1 MTDPIAD
8 LLTRI
13 RNAEMASHEACT
25 VPHSIMKESIV
36 VILKKHKFIEN
47 FKVEEKEGKKNILIT
62 LVTKKT
68 FKTNYKRISKP
79 GQRIYKQAAEIKRVK
94 SGLGIAVY
102 STPKGV
108 IDNYMAHKENVG
120 GELLCE
126 IW

>member
-25 VPHSIMKESIV
+25 MPHSIMKESILV
-36 VILKKHKFIEN
+36 LLKKHKYIES
-47 FKVEEKEGKKNILIT
+47 FKVEEKDGKKNINVK
-62 LVTKKT
+62 LVLKKAI
-68 FKTNYKRISKP
+68 KTSYKRISKP
-79 GQRIYKQAAEIKRVK
+79 GQRIYKQASEIKRVR
-94 SGLGIAVY
+94 SGLGIGIY